1 MQRSGVW
8 HRFTIASLAGK
19 GELSR
24 TVKSIGGFAMSRR
37 LFAALLGF
45 GLAVSLIPQVLRAEE
60 DHITEAI
67 LHTKQALIHGRNGH
81 ADLVSEHAKVALSH
95 ARAADIAKGNPHT
108 SEAVKELEQT
118 IDESKM
124 NHAVMATGHA
134 EAALTHLEQAK

>member
-1 MQRSGVW
+1 MFR
-8 HRFTIASLAGK
+8 K
-19 GELSR
+19 
-24 TVKSIGGFAMSRR
+24 
-37 LFAALLGF
+37 LFAALFGL

-108 SEAVKELEQT
+108 SDAVKELEQT

-134 EAALTHLEQAK
+134 EAALIRLSRNGGVLGFMALGRCRWARSQSYQNVSRETLWYD